1 LDRFFSENKYV
12 KNYNIDRRPP
22 ILHAAAVW
30 LTYGRGFENVSA
42 EVKDDD
48 DDESAGASGISYTA
62 ANAAASKTPD
72 QINTDRF
79 HLVSFF
85 VV

>member
-1 LDRFFSENKYV
+1 
-12 KNYNIDRRPP
+12 
-22 ILHAAAVW
+22 
-30 LTYGRGFENVSA
+30 VSA